1 MATATVTTAMESV
14 ASQTFTVETVKKGKE
29 TKTVAS
35 PSADVLALVKRAVDL
50 DKRAKAATAELKSI
64 KATLGSLMADQ
75 GIDQFEHAGIV
86 RVSRS
91 VSTPNRLD
99 SEAFEAAHPG
109 LLDTYK
115 RPGAPE
121 QRVTVK

>member
-14 ASQTFTVETVKKGKE
+14 ASQTFTVESVKKGKSI
-29 TKTVAS
+29 KKVAA
-35 PSADVLALVKRAVDL
+35 PTADVLALVKRAVEL
-50 DKRAKAATAELKSI
+50 DKRAKAATAELKAI
-64 KATLGSLMADQ
+64 KKSLGTLMADQ

-99 SEAFEAAHPG
+99 TEAFEAAHPG

-121 QRVTVK
+121 ERLTVK